1 MTENTPAIING
12 AIRSR
17 WIWTGQGLPIRDGVI
32 RVEGDR
38 ITSVSKWKNFE
49 GNASEV
55 HNLGDCC
62 LLPGFINAHTHL
74 EFSDLTTPIA
84 AGKNFAEWI
93 LRVVQHRMLNSTS
106 PGVPAQQ
113 AALERH
119 QRGAQE
125 ALSGGTALALN
136 VVHGVASY
144 AVDGLHEIPFSELMD
159 TTDLRCQQTWRSAR
173 LMMRECVMPE
183 KLNENRCESVNENL
197 RMGLSPHAPYTT
209 TGRLVRRTVERCR
222 RFHLPLMMHL
232 AETREEIE
240 WIEKGSGPL
249 QEMLEMMVGPIGNST
264 ADRLPM
270 IGYVNEIVQA
280 PKTLLIHGNYLDHD
294 SRLALAKHRET
305 AAVVFCPRTHQH
317 FRHEPYP
324 LEQMREQ
331 GVRVLL
337 GTDSRASNPDLS
349 ILDEARQVSQEFS
362 SIRPE
367 QILRMI
373 TADAAE
379 FLGLERSFGFLRP
392 DSLGIINA
400 VPCSSLSAETVLEEI
415 LNSQTKPVLF
425 GKS

>member
-1 MTENTPAIING
+1 MIDNTLATIDG

-17 WIWTGQGLPIRDGVI
+17 WIWTGQGQPIRDGVI

-38 ITSVSKWKNFE
+38 IASVSEWKDFN

-55 HNLGDCC
+55 HDLGDCC

-93 LRVVQHRMLNSTS
+93 LRVVQHRMLSS
-106 PGVPAQQ
+106 IIPGVPAKQ
-113 AALERH
+113 AALDRH
-119 QRGAQE
+119 HQGAQE
-125 ALSGGTALALN
+125 AIRGGTALALN
-136 VVHGVASY
+136 VVHGALSN
-144 AVDGLHEIPFSELMD
+144 AVDGLYEIPFAELMD

-173 LMMRECVMPE
+173 SMMRECVDRD
-183 KLNENRCESVNENL
+183 KLNENRSESANENL
-197 RMGLSPHAPYTT
+197 GMGLSPHAPYTT
-209 TGRLVRRTVERCR
+209 TGRLVCRTVERCR

-349 ILDEARQVSQEFS
+349 ILEEARKVSQEFS

-392 DSLGIINA
+392 DSIGIINS
-400 VPCSSLSAETVLEEI
+400 VPCSSLSAETVLEEV